1 MTLNDKLTTI
11 QTKFKS
17 KKSRFN
23 SFGKYYFRSAEDI
36 LEATKPFLKE
46 LGITV
51 TINEKIVDAFGN
63 DSLPPMIEST
73 AVISDGKDNIQ
84 ATAIVGVDLNQK
96 GMQTPQQFGSASSYG
111 KKYAL
116 GNLFLIDDTQD
127 SDATN
132 DHGKSTTT
140 VKPSLSVNTQAFT
153 KAIEYLKSGGDI
165 TAITKKYKVS
175 QEALAKLKLAEV
187 NGTKTNTKQTAQ

>member
-1 MTLNDKLTTI
+1 MTIYQKLTTI

-46 LGITV
+46 LDVAV
-51 TINEKIVDAFGN
+51 TITEELISFDPAVLKVTARVMNGTEESGTGN
-63 DSLPPMIEST
+63 HKSVT
-73 AVISDGKDNIQ
+73 AV
-84 ATAIVGVDLNQK
+84 AIVGVDLDQK
-96 GMQTPQQFGSASSYG
+96 GMQMPQRYGAASSYG

-132 DHGKSTTT
+132 NHGK
-140 VKPSLSVNTQAFT
+140 KQET
-153 KAIEYLKSGGDI
+153 KIAISAQQLQKAKDYVKSGGKVE
-165 TAITKKYKVS
+165 AIKAKYKLSKEVE
-175 QEALAKLKLAEV
+175 QELTTL
-187 NGTKTNTKQTAQ
+187 

>member
-1 MTLNDKLTTI
+1 MKNKLSIHDKLSNI
-11 QTKFKS
+11 QTRLKA

-36 LEATKPFLKE
+36 LESIKPYLTE
-46 LGITV
+46 YGVTV
-51 TINEKIVDAFGN
+51 TVNEEFISGDVPVIKSVA
-63 DSLPPMIEST
+63 T
-73 AVISDGKDNIQ
+73 ISDKFDNSIQ

-96 GMQTPQQFGSASSYG
+96 GMQVPQQFGSASSYG

-132 DHGKSTTT
+132 NHGKASKPWLKKESDSFDKAVDY
-140 VKPSLSVNTQAFT
+140 VKAGGKVEAIKNKYTLAPELEQHLNSL
-153 KAIEYLKSGGDI
+153 
-165 TAITKKYKVS
+165 
-175 QEALAKLKLAEV
+175 
-187 NGTKTNTKQTAQ
+187 

>member
-1 MTLNDKLTTI
+1 MTLNDKLTQI
-11 QTKFKS
+11 QTRFKS

-36 LEATKPFLKE
+36 LEAIKPFVKE
-46 LGITV
+46 LGVTV
-51 TINEKIVDAFGN
+51 RINEDLIN
-63 DSLPPMIEST
+63 T
-73 AVISDGKDNIQ
+73 AVIQSTASITDGTETIV
-84 ATAIVGVDLNQK
+84 ASAVVGVDLDQK
-96 GMQTPQQFGSASSYG
+96 GMQMPQRYGAASSYG

-153 KAIEYLKSGGDI
+153 KATDYLKSGGDI
-165 TAITKKYKVS
+165 AAILKKYKVS
-175 QEALAKLKLAEV
+175 QEALAKLKQAEV
-187 NGTKTNTKQTAQ
+187 HGTTTNSKQTAQ

>member
-1 MTLNDKLTTI
+1 MTINEKLATI

-36 LEATKPFLKE
+36 LEATKPYLLE
-46 LGITV
+46 LGVTV
-51 TINEKIVDAFGN
+51 TINEELASIDQ
-63 DSLPPMIEST
+63 LPIMQTT
-73 AVISDGKDNIQ
+73 ATVSDGENAIH
-84 ATAIVGVDLNQK
+84 ATALVGVDLNQK

-127 SDATN
+127 SDAVNT
-132 DHGKSTTT
+132 HGKGAGATLTST
-140 VKPSLSVNTQAFT
+140 KDPAFA
-153 KAIEYLKSGGDI
+153 KAKDYVQKGGKLD
-165 TAITKKYKVS
+165 AIKKKYKLS
-175 QEALAKLKLAEV
+175 AEV
-187 NGTKTNTKQTAQ
+187 EKALTTL

>member
-1 MTLNDKLTTI
+1 MTIYEKLSQI

-36 LEATKPFLKE
+36 LEATKPFLLE
-46 LGITV
+46 LGVTV
-51 TINEKIVDAFGN
+51 TVNEELISTD
-63 DSLPPMIEST
+63 PMPVIQTT
-73 AVISDGKDNIQ
+73 ATITDGDGKIT
-84 ATAIVGVDLNQK
+84 ATSIVGVDLNQK
-96 GMQTPQQFGSASSYG
+96 GMQAPQQFGSASSYA

-132 DHGKSTTT
+132 NHGKSKSKLTDIIAA
-140 VKPSLSVNTQAFT
+140 KNFIANGG
-153 KAIEYLKSGGDI
+153 KIDAIK
-165 TAITKKYKVS
+165 KKYQLTS
-175 QEALAKLKLAEV
+175 AQEAELKTL
-187 NGTKTNTKQTAQ
+187 

>member
-1 MTLNDKLTTI
+1 MTINEKLSQI
-11 QTKFKS
+11 QTRFKS

-36 LEATKPFLKE
+36 LEAIKPFSKE
-46 LGITV
+46 LGVYV
-51 TINEKIVDAFGN
+51 TINEEI
-63 DSLPPMIEST
+63 IELALGIPVIRTT
-73 AVISDGKDNIQ
+73 ATLHDGSNKV
-84 ATAIVGVDLNQK
+84 TASAVVGVDLKQK

-132 DHGKSTTT
+132 THGKDKLTDI
-140 VKPSLSVNTQAFT
+140 N
-153 KAIEYLKSGGDI
+153 KAKSYIQSGGKID
-165 TAITKKYKVS
+165 AIKAKYQLTS
-175 QEALAKLKLAEV
+175 AQEAELKTL
-187 NGTKTNTKQTAQ
+187 

>member
-1 MTLNDKLTTI
+1 MTIYQKLSKI
-11 QTKFKS
+11 QQEFKS
-17 KKSRFN
+17 KKSRYN

-46 LGITV
+46 LNCTVVITEELISFNQYPV
-51 TINEKIVDAFGN
+51 LKT
-63 DSLPPMIEST
+63 T
-73 AVISDGKDNIQ
+73 ATLYDGEEAAL

-96 GMQTPQQFGSASSYG
+96 GMQTPQQYGAASSYG

-132 DHGKSTTT
+132 THGKNGTTKQKLT
-140 VKPSLSVNTQAFT
+140 NES
-153 KAIEYLKSGGDI
+153 
-165 TAITKKYKVS
+165 
-175 QEALAKLKLAEV
+175 LAKAKEYIAKGGSIDTIKNKYV
-187 NGTKTNTKQTAQ
+187 VSAKQEELLQATL

>member
-1 MTLNDKLTTI
+1 MTINEKLSQI
-11 QTKFKS
+11 QVRFKS

-36 LEATKPFLKE
+36 LEAIKPFNKE
-46 LGITV
+46 LGVYV
-51 TINEKIVDAFGN
+51 TINEELVANEPVPVLKT
-63 DSLPPMIEST
+63 T
-73 AVISDGKDNIQ
+73 ATLCDGTNHVS
-84 ATAIVGVDLNQK
+84 ASALVGVDLMQK

-132 DHGKSTTT
+132 NHGKSKSKLTDIIAA
-140 VKPSLSVNTQAFT
+140 KNFIA
-153 KAIEYLKSGGDI
+153 SGGKID
-165 TAITKKYKVS
+165 AIKNKYQLTS
-175 QEALAKLKLAEV
+175 AQEAELKTL
-187 NGTKTNTKQTAQ
+187 

>member
-1 MTLNDKLTTI
+1 MTIYEKLSKI
-11 QTKFKS
+11 QQRFKS

-46 LGITV
+46 LNVTV
-51 TINEKIVDAFGN
+51 TINEELI
-63 DSLPPMIEST
+63 ST
-73 AVISDGKDNIQ
+73 EPIPVIQTTAMLQDEKGMSTEAV
-84 ATAIVGVDLNQK
+84 AIVGVDLKQK

-132 DHGKSTTT
+132 THGKTMSP
-140 VKPSLSVNTQAFT
+140 VEVQ
-153 KAIEYLKSGGDI
+153 KAKAYVKSGGKI
-165 TAITKKYKVS
+165 EAIKRKYQLTPALE
-175 QEALAKLKLAEV
+175 QELKTL
-187 NGTKTNTKQTAQ
+187 

>member
-1 MTLNDKLTTI
+1 MTINEKLSQI
-11 QTKFKS
+11 QVRFKS

-36 LEATKPFLKE
+36 LEAIKPFNKE
-46 LGITV
+46 LGVYV
-51 TINEKIVDAFGN
+51 TINEELVANEPVPVLKT
-63 DSLPPMIEST
+63 T
-73 AVISDGKDNIQ
+73 ATLCDGTTNVS
-84 ATAIVGVDLNQK
+84 ASALVGVDLNQK

-132 DHGKSTTT
+132 NHGKSKSKLTDIIAA
-140 VKPSLSVNTQAFT
+140 KNFIA
-153 KAIEYLKSGGDI
+153 SGGKID
-165 TAITKKYKVS
+165 AIKAKYQLTS
-175 QEALAKLKLAEV
+175 AQEAELKTL
-187 NGTKTNTKQTAQ
+187 

>member
-1 MTLNDKLTTI
+1 MTIYEKLSTI
-11 QTKFKS
+11 QSRFKS

-23 SFGKYYFRSAEDI
+23 SFGKYYFRAAEDI

-46 LGITV
+46 LGVTV
-51 TINEKIVDAFGN
+51 TINEELI
-63 DSLPPMIEST
+63 STEPMPIIQTTATLHDEKGMSIE
-73 AVISDGKDNIQ
+73 AV
-84 ATAIVGVDLNQK
+84 AIVCVDLNQK

-132 DHGKSTTT
+132 THGKTMSP
-140 VKPSLSVNTQAFT
+140 VEVQ
-153 KAIEYLKSGGDI
+153 KAKAYVKSGGKI
-165 TAITKKYKVS
+165 ETIKKKY
-175 QEALAKLKLAEV
+175 QLTPELERELKTL
-187 NGTKTNTKQTAQ
+187 

>member
-1 MTLNDKLTTI
+1 MKNKLSIHDKLSNI
-11 QTKFKS
+11 QTRLKA

-36 LEATKPFLKE
+36 LESIKPYLTE
-46 LGITV
+46 YGVTV
-51 TINEKIVDAFGN
+51 TVNEEFISGDVPVIKSVA
-63 DSLPPMIEST
+63 T
-73 AVISDGKDNIQ
+73 ISDKFDNSIQ

-96 GMQTPQQFGSASSYG
+96 GMQVPQQFGSASSYG

-132 DHGKSTTT
+132 NHGKSNAVNKIKQAAKPVITAEQLQKAKEYIAAGGNIDAIESKYKLTAENKKELT
-140 VKPSLSVNTQAFT
+140 VK
-153 KAIEYLKSGGDI
+153 
-165 TAITKKYKVS
+165 
-175 QEALAKLKLAEV
+175 
-187 NGTKTNTKQTAQ
+187 